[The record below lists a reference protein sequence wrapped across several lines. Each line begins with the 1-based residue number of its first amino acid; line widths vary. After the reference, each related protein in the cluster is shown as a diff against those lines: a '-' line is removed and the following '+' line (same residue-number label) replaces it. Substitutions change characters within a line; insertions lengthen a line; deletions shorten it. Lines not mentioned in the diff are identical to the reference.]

1 MKILLTLFVLL
12 FSSSV
17 VAEDDTIPDYCY
29 YVDGVKTKNVDIS
42 KDGCYITIEADAVVS
57 GKFDPNS
64 ITGIFGIE
72 FGKNIQDY
80 ELDIAEE
87 KKIDWF
93 DSLSAEEIEEW
104 TYIIPI
110 KKNIY
115 FSEYIIKSPVSSYSN
130 IISQIAAIGS
140 LDTETCNI
148 AINKITQIFYNNYI
162 EFYRIDI
169 QTDINNKRIYF
180 DPKVYEQFVVGQ
192 SYMLE
197 LSCFDGS
204 IIIKLINLYLQN
216 TIKKQ
221 INTEIYH
228 QLNTENILN

>member
-1 MKILLTLFVLL
+1 MKLMKTLLTLFVLL

-29 YVDGVKTKNVDIS
+29 YVDGDKTKNVDIS

-93 DSLSAEEIEEW
+93 DSLSAEEIE
-104 TYIIPI
+104 
-110 KKNIY
+110 
-115 FSEYIIKSPVSSYSN
+115 
-130 IISQIAAIGS
+130 
-140 LDTETCNI
+140 
-148 AINKITQIFYNNYI
+148 
-162 EFYRIDI
+162 
-169 QTDINNKRIYF
+169 
-180 DPKVYEQFVVGQ
+180 
-192 SYMLE
+192 
-197 LSCFDGS
+197 
-204 IIIKLINLYLQN
+204 
-216 TIKKQ
+216 
-221 INTEIYH
+221 
-228 QLNTENILN
+228 